1 MIMLTA
7 DRLKY
12 LPVYRRTPPTFEEGF
27 QRLVGLLVCDSLTL
41 ISISAFLNAT
51 FSRFLER
58 VRSNLYMC
66 KRCSQHLCPLERVRS
81 NLYMTGCKSVFE
93 IVSTLVSLTVHKV
106 FAKSDQDLYNS
117 FHE

>member
-1 MIMLTA
+1 MIMLAA

-58 VRSNLYMC
+58 VSSSLYMI
-66 KRCSQHLCPLERVRS
+66 
-81 NLYMTGCKSVFE
+81 GFKSVFE
-93 IVSTLVSLTVHKV
+93 MLSTLVSLGTCKI
-106 FAKSDQDLYNS
+106 
-117 FHE
+117 

>member
-58 VRSNLYMC
+58 VS
-66 KRCSQHLCPLERVRS
+66 S
-81 NLYMTGCKSVFE
+81 NLYMTGNTSVFE
-93 IVSTLVSLTVHKV
+93 MFSTLVSLGTCKI
-106 FAKSDQDLYNS
+106 
-117 FHE
+117 